1 MLRNVSSEHRRYLVS
16 NCNNL
21 KVISRHGVGYDNVL
35 NIGDEVNSSTPLLSL
50 YSSKNIDDNLINK
63 IKACFII
70 SDKKTQKLSEIFE
83 TIN

>member
-1 MLRNVSSEHRRYLVS
+1 
-16 NCNNL
+16 
-21 KVISRHGVGYDNVL
+21 
-35 NIGDEVNSSTPLLSL
+35 VNSSTPLLSL
-50 YSSKNIDDNLINK
+50 YSNKNIDDNLKNK